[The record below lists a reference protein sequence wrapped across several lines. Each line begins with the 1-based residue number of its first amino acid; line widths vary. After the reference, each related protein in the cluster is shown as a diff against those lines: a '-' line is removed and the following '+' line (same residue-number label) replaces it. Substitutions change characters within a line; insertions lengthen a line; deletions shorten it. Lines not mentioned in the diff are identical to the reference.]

1 MQVGAPLLMKSY
13 NDELEFFFG
22 DAHIPPPQ
30 SNHTPN
36 WTRKRKDSH
45 GDGVTVVE
53 RGHTL
58 KIQKRICHLTLELRR
73 A

>member
-30 SNHTPN
+30 SNQPLIGQESVKTHT
-36 WTRKRKDSH
+36 
-45 GDGVTVVE
+45 VT
-53 RGHTL
+53 G
-58 KIQKRICHLTLELRR
+58 
-73 A
+73 